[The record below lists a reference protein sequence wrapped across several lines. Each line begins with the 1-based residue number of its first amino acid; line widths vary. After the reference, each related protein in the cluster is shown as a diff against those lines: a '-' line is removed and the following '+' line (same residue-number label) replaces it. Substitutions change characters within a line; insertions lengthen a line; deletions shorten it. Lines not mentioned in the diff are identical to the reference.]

1 MELQERQIPE
11 EENIDYTLELLPELL
26 DKSTE
31 LEPLVELEEVDSQ
44 ANTNDH
50 KILREVFEKLK
61 MER

>member
-26 DKSTE
+26 EKSTE